1 MNLFYETNTPI
12 LEIMSACEM
21 VNALKSRVFKTQF
34 YLTLL
39 QIDHLVYE
47 CEALAII
54 CQPPSINMID
64 CFVVNL
70 CFFFT
75 LVLGSNSF
83 LDLLIISFNQM
94 VSFLLRKLTVFW

>member
-1 MNLFYETNTPI
+1 MNLFYEANTRI
-12 LEIMSACEM
+12 LAILPVCEM

-34 YLTLL
+34 CLTFL

-54 CQPPSINMID
+54 CQPPSINVID
-64 CFVVNL
+64 GLVVNL

-83 LDLLIISFNQM
+83 LDLLIISCNQM
-94 VSFLLRKLTVFW
+94 LSFLLRKLTVFL